1 MNRREFLATG
11 GVAMSTQVSA
21 ADAKRSI
28 LVLRRYQLRNTPDN
42 MVRRLQDFLQKS
54 LIPAHKRLGVG
65 PVGAFTSVIGPESPF
80 ILLLFSYPNLA
91 AMDAAMDKAAADQ
104 EYQKDWQ
111 AYAAGP
117 LQFTRYSNLL
127 LRGFPSF
134 GTIQVPPRSA
144 DQPARI
150 FELRTYESN
159 TPVSLA
165 RKIRMFGEGEIDL
178 FQKLGMVNVFFGET
192 IAGDNMPNLT
202 YMVGFDNLAA
212 REKIWGAFG
221 SSPEWKK
228 ISSQPGVSDA
238 EIVSNISASI
248 VRPLP
253 FSDIR

>member
-11 GVAMSTQVSA
+11 GIAMSTQASA

-28 LVLRRYQLRNTPDN
+28 LVLRRYQLRNTPDA
-42 MVRRLQDFLQKS
+42 MARRLQDFLEKS

-65 PVGAFTSVIGPESPF
+65 PVGAFTSVIAPESPF

-91 AMDAAMDKAAADQ
+91 AIDTALEKVAADK
-104 EYQKDWQ
+104 EYQKEWET
-111 AYAAGP
+111 YAAGP
-117 LQFTRYSNLL
+117 LQFVRYQNFL
-127 LRGFPSF
+127 LRGFPGF
-134 GTIQVPPRSA
+134 GQIEVPARTA

-159 TPVSLA
+159 NPVTLA
-165 RKIRMFGEGEIDL
+165 RKIRMFDEGEIEI
-178 FQKLGMVNVFFGET
+178 FRKVGMATVFFGET

-228 ISSQPGVSDA
+228 LSSQRGLSDG

-248 VRPLP
+248 LRPLA

>member
-11 GVAMSTQVSA
+11 GVAMSAQASA

-42 MVRRLQDFLQKS
+42 MVRRMQDFLQQS

-65 PVGAFTSVIGPESPF
+65 TVGAFTSLIAPDSPF
-80 ILLLFSYPNLA
+80 VLLLFSYPNFA
-91 AMDAAMDKAAADQ
+91 ALDTAIDKVAADK
-104 EYQKDWQ
+104 EYQKDWES
-111 AYAAGP
+111 YAAGP
-117 LQFTRYSNLL
+117 LQFVRYQNFL
-127 LRGFPSF
+127 LRGFPTF
-134 GTIQVPPRSA
+134 GSIEVPPK
-144 DQPARI
+144 PAGAPRI

-159 TPVSLA
+159 NPVTLA

-178 FQKLGMVNVFFGET
+178 FRKLGMLTVFFGET
-192 IAGDNMPNLT
+192 VAGDNMPNLT

-228 ISSQPGVSDA
+228 LSSQPGVSDA

-248 VRPLP
+248 LRPLP

>member
-1 MNRREFLATG
+1 
-11 GVAMSTQVSA
+11 MSMQASA

-28 LVLRRYQLRNTPDN
+28 LVLRRYQLRNTPDAQ
-42 MVRRLQDFLQKS
+42 VRRMQDFLQKS
-54 LIPAHKRLGVG
+54 WIPAHKRLGVG
-65 PVGAFTSVIGPESPF
+65 PIGVFTSVIAPESPF
-80 ILLLFSYPNLA
+80 ILLLFSYPSLA
-91 AMDAAMDKAAADQ
+91 ALDAAMDKASADK

-117 LQFTRYSNLL
+117 LQFVRYENIL
-127 LRGFPSF
+127 LRGFPGF
-134 GTIQVPPRSA
+134 GEIKVPASSPDR
-144 DQPARI
+144 QARI

-159 TPVSLA
+159 NPVSLA
-165 RKIRMFGEGEIDL
+165 RKIKMFDEGESAL
-178 FQKLGMVNVFFGET
+178 FEKLGMVNVFYGET

-212 REKIWGAFG
+212 REKLWSAFG

-228 ISSQPGVSDA
+228 MSSQPGVSDA